1 MKHLRRLKNYTLN
14 DPNMKDTITY
24 FVAVDF
30 SVCSYNA
37 LQYATLLAR
46 LSKGTIK
53 LVHIIDID
61 EVVESDNPVVVS
73 LSMDRMVTK
82 ANEKMKSLREIIS
95 NEGIQVEEEISFGN
109 VRIALRRCIEQ
120 TNPTVIVLGRNTDT
134 KPGTNSLVSYI
145 THHTKLP
152 VLLVPRTHD
161 PKIPTRAVLATD
173 MKSEDGKALV
183 PLFEIISKTT
193 NELSILI
200 MKSTVTK
207 SDREEGKWIKA
218 LSSRHGIDARLLHY
232 PNENMELGV
241 VDFVRSNPVD
251 LLCTVKRNRNFF
263 QKYFFRDASHE
274 LASQVEVPVL
284 VINA

>member
-1 MKHLRRLKNYTLN
+1 MLN
-14 DPNMKDTITY
+14 DQNMKDTITY

-46 LSKGTIK
+46 LSKGKIK

-73 LSMDRMVTK
+73 LSMDRMMTK

-109 VRIALRRCIEQ
+109 VRATLRKCIEQ

-161 PKIPTRAVLATD
+161 PKVPTRAVLATD
-173 MKSEDGKALV
+173 MKSEDGRALGS
-183 PLFEIISKTT
+183 LFEILSKTS
-193 NELSILI
+193 NELSILNI
-200 MKSTVTK
+200 KSHFASNSLDAVA
-207 SDREEGKWIKA
+207 WIANLNSKY
-218 LSSRHGIDARLLHY
+218 GIEAKVLQHPNDDAV
-232 PNENMELGV
+232 LGV

-251 LLCTVKRNRNFF
+251 LVCTVKRNRNFLE
-263 QKYFFRDASHE
+263 KYFYRSVSGE
-274 LASQVEVPVL
+274 LANQVDVPVL